1 MSKFRLNTESKAWIA
16 YDAGNSAF
24 ATTVVAAF
32 FPIFYKEFWT
42 TGVDNLTAT
51 SYYSWTLTFSNLAL
65 LFSAPIIGSIT
76 DLSRTTKKLFTFF
89 VLISIVFVA
98 LLSVLDLGDWFTALL
113 FFGIANYCFSA
124 GNILYDK
131 MLVQIAPQSQLTRIS
146 SLGFAYGYL
155 GGGVLFLIN
164 AFMTLS
170 PETFGLADASEA
182 IQWSFVM
189 VSVWWGMFLIP
200 LLIHYK
206 DRGVALYEKSLVK
219 ESTIKVFVTLRN
231 ISEHKNAFLFLLAF
245 FLYIDGVHT
254 VMALASTFALNLGL
268 ASSSV
273 IVGLILV
280 QFVAF
285 PATLIWSRISSRYGD
300 RSVINICIV
309 AYIGIIFY
317 STTLPSAEDK
327 AMAFY
332 ILAAGVGSVQGGIQA
347 CSRSLF
353 GKLVPEEKSGE
364 FFGFFNTFG
373 KAGAFIGPALV
384 AIFITVFDSIT
395 IALTPIILLF
405 ITGGM
410 IMLKV
415 KEPNETIK

>member
-1 MSKFRLNTESKAWIA
+1 MNKFKLNKESKAWIA

-24 ATTVVAAF
+24 ATTIVAAF
-32 FPIFYKEFWT
+32 FPIFYKEFWSA
-42 TGVDNLTAT
+42 GVDDLVAA
-51 SYYSWTLTFSNLAL
+51 SYYSWTLTISNLAL

-76 DLSRTTKKLFTFF
+76 DLSRTTKRLFASFT
-89 VLISIVFVA
+89 LISIIFVA
-98 LLSVLDLGDWFTALL
+98 LLFILELGAWFQALI

-155 GGGVLFLIN
+155 GGGLLFLIN
-164 AFMTLS
+164 AVITLS
-170 PETFGLADASEA
+170 PESFGLSDASEA
-182 IQWSFVM
+182 IRWSFIM
-189 VSVWWGMFLIP
+189 VSIWWSLFLIP
-200 LLIHYK
+200 LLIYFK
-206 DRGVALYEKSLVK
+206 DRGNALYQKSLIT
-219 ESTIKVFVTLRN
+219 ESTAKVFTTLIN
-231 ISEHKNAFLFLLAF
+231 ISKHKNAFLFLLAF

-268 ASSSV
+268 ESSAV

-285 PATLIWSRISSRYGD
+285 PATLAWSRIAASRGD
-300 RSVINICIV
+300 RFVINICIFV
-309 AYIGIIFY
+309 YIAIVVY
-317 STTLPSAEDK
+317 STTLSSATE
-327 AMAFY
+327 FY

-353 GKLVPEEKSGE
+353 GKLVPEDKSGE

-384 AIFITVFDSIT
+384 AIFISVFESIT
-395 IALTPIILLF
+395 IALTPILLLF
-405 ITGGM
+405 VLGFF

-415 KEPNETIK
+415 KEPDETS

>member
-32 FPIFYKEFWT
+32 FPIFYKEFWS
-42 TGVDNLTAT
+42 TGVDNLTAA

-206 DRGVALYEKSLVK
+206 DRGVALYKKSLVK

-317 STTLPSAEDK
+317 STTLSSATE
-327 AMAFY
+327 FY

>member
-32 FPIFYKEFWT
+32 FPIFYKEFWS
-42 TGVDNLTAT
+42 TGVDNLTAA

-89 VLISIVFVA
+89 VLISIFFVA

-317 STTLPSAEDK
+317 STTLSSATE
-327 AMAFY
+327 FY
-332 ILAAGVGSVQGGIQA
+332 ILAASVGSVQGGIQA

>member
-32 FPIFYKEFWT
+32 FPIFYKEFWS
-42 TGVDNLTAT
+42 TGVDNLTAA

-206 DRGVALYEKSLVK
+206 DRGVALYKKSLVK

-285 PATLIWSRISSRYGD
+285 PATLIWSRISSHYGD

-317 STTLPSAEDK
+317 STTLSSATE
-327 AMAFY
+327 FY

>member
-1 MSKFRLNTESKAWIA
+1 MNKFKLNKESKAWIA

-24 ATTVVAAF
+24 ATTIVAAF
-32 FPIFYKEFWT
+32 FPIFYKEFWSA
-42 TGVDNLTAT
+42 GVDNLVAA
-51 SYYSWTLTFSNLAL
+51 SYYSWTLTISNLAL

-76 DLSRTTKKLFTFF
+76 DLSRTTKRLFASFT
-89 VLISIVFVA
+89 LISIIFVA
-98 LLSVLDLGDWFTALL
+98 LLFILELGAWFQALI

-155 GGGVLFLIN
+155 GGGFLFLIN
-164 AFMTLS
+164 AVMTLS
-170 PETFGLADASEA
+170 PESFGLSDASEA
-182 IQWSFVM
+182 IRWSFIM
-189 VSVWWGMFLIP
+189 VSIWWSLFLIP
-200 LLIHYK
+200 LLLYFK
-206 DRGVALYEKSLVK
+206 DRGNALYQESLIT
-219 ESTIKVFVTLRN
+219 ESTVKVFTTLKN
-231 ISEHKNAFLFLLAF
+231 ISKHKNAFLFLLAF

-268 ASSSV
+268 ESSAV

-285 PATLIWSRISSRYGD
+285 PATLVWSRIAASRGD
-300 RSVINICIV
+300 RFVINICIFV
-309 AYIGIIFY
+309 YIAIVVY
-317 STTLPSAEDK
+317 STTLSSATE
-327 AMAFY
+327 FY

-353 GKLVPEEKSGE
+353 GKLVPEDKSGE

-384 AIFITVFDSIT
+384 AIFISVFESIT
-395 IALTPIILLF
+395 IALTPILLLF
-405 ITGGM
+405 VLGFF

-415 KEPNETIK
+415 KEPNETT

>member
-1 MSKFRLNTESKAWIA
+1 MNKFKLNKESKAWIA

-24 ATTVVAAF
+24 ATTIVAAF
-32 FPIFYKEFWT
+32 FPIFYKEFWSA
-42 TGVDNLTAT
+42 GVDNLVAA
-51 SYYSWTLTFSNLAL
+51 SYYSWTLTISNLAL

-76 DLSRTTKKLFTFF
+76 DLSRTTKRLFASFT
-89 VLISIVFVA
+89 LISIVFVA
-98 LLSVLDLGDWFTALL
+98 LLFILELGAWFQALI

-155 GGGVLFLIN
+155 GGGFLFLIN
-164 AFMTLS
+164 AVMTLY
-170 PETFGLADASEA
+170 PESFGLSDASEA
-182 IQWSFVM
+182 IRWSFIM
-189 VSVWWGMFLIP
+189 VSIWWSLFLIP
-200 LLIHYK
+200 LLIYFK
-206 DRGVALYEKSLVK
+206 DRGNALYQKSLIT
-219 ESTIKVFVTLRN
+219 ESTAKVFTTLIN
-231 ISEHKNAFLFLLAF
+231 ISKHKNAFLFLLAF

-268 ASSSV
+268 ESSAV

-285 PATLIWSRISSRYGD
+285 PATLAWSRIAASRGD
-300 RSVINICIV
+300 RFVINICIFV
-309 AYIGIIFY
+309 YIAIVVY
-317 STTLPSAEDK
+317 STTLSSATE
-327 AMAFY
+327 FY

-353 GKLVPEEKSGE
+353 GKLVPEDKSGE

-384 AIFITVFDSIT
+384 AIFISVFESIT
-395 IALTPIILLF
+395 IALTPILLLF
-405 ITGGM
+405 VLGFF

-415 KEPNETIK
+415 KEPDETS

>member
-32 FPIFYKEFWT
+32 FPIFYKEFWS
-42 TGVDNLTAT
+42 TGVDNLTAA

-89 VLISIVFVA
+89 VLISIFFVA

-285 PATLIWSRISSRYGD
+285 PATLIRSRISSRYGD

-317 STTLPSAEDK
+317 STTLSSATE
-327 AMAFY
+327 FY

>member
-32 FPIFYKEFWT
+32 FPIFYKEFWS
-42 TGVDNLTAT
+42 TGVDNLTAA

-280 QFVAF
+280 QFLAF

-317 STTLPSAEDK
+317 STTLSSATE
-327 AMAFY
+327 FY
-332 ILAAGVGSVQGGIQA
+332 ILAVGVGSVQGGIQA

>member
-1 MSKFRLNTESKAWIA
+1 MNKFKLNKESKAWIA

-24 ATTVVAAF
+24 ATTIVAAF
-32 FPIFYKEFWT
+32 FPIFYKEFWSA
-42 TGVDNLTAT
+42 GVDNLVAA
-51 SYYSWTLTFSNLAL
+51 SYYSWTLTISNLAL

-76 DLSRTTKKLFTFF
+76 DLSRTTKRLFASFT
-89 VLISIVFVA
+89 LISIVFVA
-98 LLSVLDLGDWFTALL
+98 LLFILELGAWFQALI

-155 GGGVLFLIN
+155 GGGFLFLIN
-164 AFMTLS
+164 AVMTLS
-170 PETFGLADASEA
+170 PESFGLSDASEA
-182 IQWSFVM
+182 IRWSFIM
-189 VSVWWGMFLIP
+189 VSIWWSLFLIP
-200 LLIHYK
+200 LLLYFK
-206 DRGVALYEKSLVK
+206 DRGNALYQESLIT
-219 ESTIKVFVTLRN
+219 ESTAKVFTTLKN
-231 ISEHKNAFLFLLAF
+231 ISKHKNAFLFLLAF

-268 ASSSV
+268 ESSAV

-285 PATLIWSRISSRYGD
+285 PATLVWSRIAASRGD
-300 RSVINICIV
+300 RFVINICIFV
-309 AYIGIIFY
+309 YIAIVVY
-317 STTLPSAEDK
+317 STTLSSATE
-327 AMAFY
+327 FY

-353 GKLVPEEKSGE
+353 GKLVPEDKSGE

-384 AIFITVFDSIT
+384 AIFISVFESIT
-395 IALTPIILLF
+395 IALTPILLLF
-405 ITGGM
+405 VLGFF

-415 KEPNETIK
+415 KEPDETS

>member
-1 MSKFRLNTESKAWIA
+1 MNKFKLNKESKAWIA

-24 ATTVVAAF
+24 ATTIVAAF
-32 FPIFYKEFWT
+32 FPIFYKEFWSA
-42 TGVDNLTAT
+42 GVDNLVAA
-51 SYYSWTLTFSNLAL
+51 SYYSWTLTISNLAL

-76 DLSRTTKKLFTFF
+76 DLSRTTKRLFASFT
-89 VLISIVFVA
+89 LISIVFVA
-98 LLSVLDLGDWFTALL
+98 LLFILELGAWFQALI

-155 GGGVLFLIN
+155 GGGFLFLIN
-164 AFMTLS
+164 AVMTLS
-170 PETFGLADASEA
+170 PESFGLSDASEA
-182 IQWSFVM
+182 IRWSFIM
-189 VSVWWGMFLIP
+189 VSIWWSLFLIP
-200 LLIHYK
+200 LLLYFK
-206 DRGVALYEKSLVK
+206 DRGNALYQKSLIT
-219 ESTIKVFVTLRN
+219 ESTAKVFTTLKN
-231 ISEHKNAFLFLLAF
+231 ISKHKNAFLFLLAF

-268 ASSSV
+268 ESSAV

-285 PATLIWSRISSRYGD
+285 PATLVWARIAASRGD
-300 RSVINICIV
+300 RFVINICIFV
-309 AYIGIIFY
+309 YIAIVVY
-317 STTLPSAEDK
+317 STTLSSATE
-327 AMAFY
+327 FY

-353 GKLVPEEKSGE
+353 GKLVPEDKSGE

-384 AIFITVFDSIT
+384 AIFISVFESIT
-395 IALTPIILLF
+395 IALTPILLLF
-405 ITGGM
+405 VLGFF

-415 KEPNETIK
+415 KEPNETT

>member
-1 MSKFRLNTESKAWIA
+1 MNKFKLNKESKAWIA

-24 ATTVVAAF
+24 ATTIVAAF
-32 FPIFYKEFWT
+32 FPIFYKEFWSA
-42 TGVDNLTAT
+42 GVDNLVAA
-51 SYYSWTLTFSNLAL
+51 SYYSWTLTISNLAL

-76 DLSRTTKKLFTFF
+76 DLSRTTKRLFASFT
-89 VLISIVFVA
+89 LISIVFVA
-98 LLSVLDLGDWFTALL
+98 LLFILELGAWFQALI

-155 GGGVLFLIN
+155 GGGFLFLIN
-164 AFMTLS
+164 AVMTLY
-170 PETFGLADASEA
+170 PESFGLSDASEA
-182 IQWSFVM
+182 IRWSFIM
-189 VSVWWGMFLIP
+189 VSIWWSLFLIP
-200 LLIHYK
+200 LLIYFK
-206 DRGVALYEKSLVK
+206 DRGNALYQKSLIT
-219 ESTIKVFVTLRN
+219 ESTAKVFTTLIN
-231 ISEHKNAFLFLLAF
+231 ISKHKNAFLFLLAF

-268 ASSSV
+268 ESSAV

-285 PATLIWSRISSRYGD
+285 PATLAWSRIAASRGD
-300 RSVINICIV
+300 RFVINICIFV
-309 AYIGIIFY
+309 YIAIVVY
-317 STTLPSAEDK
+317 STTLSSATE
-327 AMAFY
+327 FY

-384 AIFITVFDSIT
+384 AIFISLFDSIT
-395 IALTPIILLF
+395 IALTPILLLF
-405 ITGGM
+405 VLGFF

-415 KEPNETIK
+415 KEPNETT

>member
-1 MSKFRLNTESKAWIA
+1 MNKFKLNKESKAWIA

-24 ATTVVAAF
+24 ATTIVAAF
-32 FPIFYKEFWT
+32 FPIFYKEFWSA
-42 TGVDNLTAT
+42 GVDDLVAA
-51 SYYSWTLTFSNLAL
+51 SYYSWTLTISNLVL

-76 DLSRTTKKLFTFF
+76 DLSRTTKRLFASFT
-89 VLISIVFVA
+89 LISIIFVA
-98 LLSVLDLGDWFTALL
+98 LLFILELGAWFQALI

-155 GGGVLFLIN
+155 GGGLLFLIN
-164 AFMTLS
+164 AVMTLS
-170 PETFGLADASEA
+170 PESFGLSDASEA
-182 IQWSFVM
+182 IRWSFIM
-189 VSVWWGMFLIP
+189 VSIWWSLFLIP
-200 LLIHYK
+200 LLIYFK
-206 DRGVALYEKSLVK
+206 DRGNALYQKSLIT
-219 ESTIKVFVTLRN
+219 ESTAKVFTTLIN
-231 ISEHKNAFLFLLAF
+231 ISKHKNAFLFLLAF

-268 ASSSV
+268 ESSAV

-285 PATLIWSRISSRYGD
+285 PATLAWSRIAASRGD
-300 RSVINICIV
+300 RFVINICIFV
-309 AYIGIIFY
+309 YIAIVVY
-317 STTLPSAEDK
+317 STTLSSATE
-327 AMAFY
+327 FY

-353 GKLVPEEKSGE
+353 GKLVPEDKSGE

-384 AIFITVFDSIT
+384 AIFISVFESIT
-395 IALTPIILLF
+395 IALTPILLLF
-405 ITGGM
+405 VLGFF

-415 KEPNETIK
+415 KEPDETS

>member
-32 FPIFYKEFWT
+32 FPIFYKEFWS

-317 STTLPSAEDK
+317 STTLSSATE
-327 AMAFY
+327 FY

>member
-1 MSKFRLNTESKAWIA
+1 MNKFKLNKESKAWIA

-24 ATTVVAAF
+24 ATTIVAAF
-32 FPIFYKEFWT
+32 FPIFYKEFWSA
-42 TGVDNLTAT
+42 GVDNLVAA
-51 SYYSWTLTFSNLAL
+51 SYYSWTLTISNLAL

-76 DLSRTTKKLFTFF
+76 DLSRTTKRLFASFT
-89 VLISIVFVA
+89 LISIVFVA
-98 LLSVLDLGDWFTALL
+98 LLFILELGAWFQALI

-155 GGGVLFLIN
+155 GGGFLFLIN
-164 AFMTLS
+164 AVMTLS
-170 PETFGLADASEA
+170 PESFGLSDASEA
-182 IQWSFVM
+182 IRWSFIM
-189 VSVWWGMFLIP
+189 VSIWWSLFLIP
-200 LLIHYK
+200 LLLYFK
-206 DRGVALYEKSLVK
+206 DRGNALYQESLIT
-219 ESTIKVFVTLRN
+219 ESTVKVFTTLKN
-231 ISEHKNAFLFLLAF
+231 ISKHKNAFLFLLAF

-268 ASSSV
+268 ESSAV

-285 PATLIWSRISSRYGD
+285 PATLVWSRIAASRGD
-300 RSVINICIV
+300 RFVINICIFV
-309 AYIGIIFY
+309 YIAIVVY
-317 STTLPSAEDK
+317 STTLSSATE
-327 AMAFY
+327 FY

-353 GKLVPEEKSGE
+353 GKLVPEDKSGE

-384 AIFITVFDSIT
+384 AIFISVFESIT
-395 IALTPIILLF
+395 IALTPILLLF
-405 ITGGM
+405 VLGFF

-415 KEPNETIK
+415 KEPDETS

>member
-1 MSKFRLNTESKAWIA
+1 MNKFKLNKESKAWIA

-24 ATTVVAAF
+24 ATTIVAAF
-32 FPIFYKEFWT
+32 FPIFYKEFWSA
-42 TGVDNLTAT
+42 GVDNLVAA
-51 SYYSWTLTFSNLAL
+51 SYYSWTLTISNLAL

-76 DLSRTTKKLFTFF
+76 DLSRTTKRLFASFT
-89 VLISIVFVA
+89 LISIVFVA
-98 LLSVLDLGDWFTALL
+98 LLFILELGAWFQALI

-155 GGGVLFLIN
+155 GGGFLFLIN
-164 AFMTLS
+164 AVMTLS
-170 PETFGLADASEA
+170 PESFGLSDASEA
-182 IQWSFVM
+182 IRWSFIM
-189 VSVWWGMFLIP
+189 VSIWWSLFLIP
-200 LLIHYK
+200 LLLYFK
-206 DRGVALYEKSLVK
+206 DRGNALYQESLIT
-219 ESTIKVFVTLRN
+219 ESTVKVFTTLKN
-231 ISEHKNAFLFLLAF
+231 ISKHKNAFLFLLAF

-268 ASSSV
+268 ESSAV

-285 PATLIWSRISSRYGD
+285 PATLVWSRIAASRGD
-300 RSVINICIV
+300 RFVINICIFV
-309 AYIGIIFY
+309 YIAIVVY
-317 STTLPSAEDK
+317 STTLSSATE
-327 AMAFY
+327 FY

-353 GKLVPEEKSGE
+353 GKLVPEDKSGE

-384 AIFITVFDSIT
+384 AIFISVFESIT
-395 IALTPIILLF
+395 IALTPILLLF
-405 ITGGM
+405 VLGFF

-415 KEPNETIK
+415 KEPNETT

>member
-1 MSKFRLNTESKAWIA
+1 MTKLKLNTESKAWIA

-24 ATTVVAAF
+24 ATTIVAAF
-32 FPIFYKEFWT
+32 FPIFYTEFWSS
-42 TGVDNLTAT
+42 GVDGTVAT
-51 SYYSWTLTFSNLAL
+51 SYYTFTITISNLVL

-76 DLSRTTKKLFTFF
+76 DLSRTTKKLFTLFT
-89 VLISIVFVA
+89 LISIIFVA
-98 LLSVLDLGDWFTALL
+98 LLFTLEIGAWFQALI

-146 SLGFAYGYL
+146 SLGFAFGYL
-155 GGGVLFLIN
+155 GGGMLFLVN
-164 AFMTLS
+164 AIMTLY
-170 PETFGLADASEA
+170 PESFGLADASEA
-182 IQWSFVM
+182 IRWSFIM
-189 VSVWWGMFLIP
+189 VSIWWSLFLIP
-200 LLIHYK
+200 IAIHFK
-206 DRGVALYEKSLVK
+206 DRGIALYEKSLIE

-254 VMALASTFALNLGL
+254 VMYLASTFAINIGL
-268 ASSSV
+268 ESSAV
-273 IVGLILV
+273 ITGLILV

-285 PATLIWSRISSRYGD
+285 PATLIWSKISAKYGD
-300 RSVINICIV
+300 RSVINICIIV
-309 AYIGIIFY
+309 YIAIVVY
-317 STTLPSAEDK
+317 STTLSSAAE
-327 AMAFY
+327 FY

-353 GKLVPEEKSGE
+353 GKLVPEEKAGE

-384 AIFITVFDSIT
+384 GMFIFVFDSIT

-405 ITGGM
+405 VALPPVVSISITANC
-410 IMLKV
+410 ISIV
-415 KEPNETIK
+415 FVD

>member
-1 MSKFRLNTESKAWIA
+1 MAKFKLNAESKAWIA

-24 ATTVVAAF
+24 ATTIVAAF
-32 FPIFYKEFWT
+32 FPIFYKEFWSS
-42 TGVDNLTAT
+42 GVDSLVSA

-65 LFSAPIIGSIT
+65 LFTAPIIGSIT
-76 DLSRTTKKLFTFF
+76 DLSRTTKRLFTGFT
-89 VLISIVFVA
+89 LISIICVA
-98 LLSVLDLGDWFTALL
+98 LLFTLELGAWFQALI

-146 SLGFAYGYL
+146 SLGFAFGYL
-155 GGGVLFLIN
+155 GGGVLFLVN
-164 AFMTLS
+164 AIMTLY
-170 PETFGLADASEA
+170 PESFGLSGASEA
-182 IQWSFVM
+182 IRWSFIM
-189 VSVWWGMFLIP
+189 VSVWWGFFLIP
-200 LLIHYK
+200 LVLHYK
-206 DRGVALYEKSLVK
+206 DRGSALYQKSLIN
-219 ESTIKVFVTLRN
+219 ESSKQVFITLKN

-268 ASSSV
+268 DSSAV
-273 IVGLILV
+273 IIGLILV

-285 PATLIWSRISSRYGD
+285 PSTLIWSRLAAKYGD
-300 RSVINICIV
+300 RWVINISILV
-309 AYIGIIFY
+309 YIAIIIY
-317 STTLPSAEDK
+317 STTLSSAIE
-327 AMAFY
+327 FY

-353 GKLVPEEKSGE
+353 GKLVPKEKTGE

-384 AIFITVFDSIT
+384 GLFIFIFDSIT

-405 ITGGM
+405 VAGGL

-415 KEPNETIK
+415 KEPDEIT

>member
-32 FPIFYKEFWT
+32 FPIFYKEFWS
-42 TGVDNLTAT
+42 TGVDNLTAA

-317 STTLPSAEDK
+317 STTLSSATE
-327 AMAFY
+327 FY

-395 IALTPIILLF
+395 ISLIPIILLF

>member
-317 STTLPSAEDK
+317 STTLSSATE
-327 AMAFY
+327 FY

>member
-1 MSKFRLNTESKAWIA
+1 MNKFKLNKESKAWIA

-24 ATTVVAAF
+24 ATTIVAAF
-32 FPIFYKEFWT
+32 FPIFYKEFWSA
-42 TGVDNLTAT
+42 GVDNLVAA
-51 SYYSWTLTFSNLAL
+51 SYYSWTLTISNLAL

-76 DLSRTTKKLFTFF
+76 DLSRTTKRLFASFT
-89 VLISIVFVA
+89 LISIVFVA
-98 LLSVLDLGDWFTALL
+98 LLFILELGAWFQALI

-155 GGGVLFLIN
+155 GGGLLFLIN
-164 AFMTLS
+164 AVMTLS
-170 PETFGLADASEA
+170 PESFGLSDASEA
-182 IQWSFVM
+182 IRWSFIM
-189 VSVWWGMFLIP
+189 VSIWWSLFLIP
-200 LLIHYK
+200 LLLYFK
-206 DRGVALYEKSLVK
+206 DRGNALYQESLIT
-219 ESTIKVFVTLRN
+219 ESTVKVFTTLKN
-231 ISEHKNAFLFLLAF
+231 ISKHKNAFLFLLAF

-268 ASSSV
+268 ESSAV

-285 PATLIWSRISSRYGD
+285 PATLVWSRIAASRGD
-300 RSVINICIV
+300 RFVINICIFV
-309 AYIGIIFY
+309 YIAIVVY
-317 STTLPSAEDK
+317 STTLSSATE
-327 AMAFY
+327 FY

-353 GKLVPEEKSGE
+353 GKLVPEDKSGE

-384 AIFITVFDSIT
+384 AIFISVFESIT
-395 IALTPIILLF
+395 IALTPILLLF
-405 ITGGM
+405 VLGFF

-415 KEPNETIK
+415 KEPDETS

>member
-1 MSKFRLNTESKAWIA
+1 MNKFKLNKESKAWIA

-24 ATTVVAAF
+24 ATTIVAAF
-32 FPIFYKEFWT
+32 FPIFYKEFWSA
-42 TGVDNLTAT
+42 GVDNLVAA
-51 SYYSWTLTFSNLAL
+51 SYYSWTLTISNLAL

-76 DLSRTTKKLFTFF
+76 DLSRTTKRLFASFT
-89 VLISIVFVA
+89 LISIIFVA
-98 LLSVLDLGDWFTALL
+98 LLFILELGAWFQALI

-155 GGGVLFLIN
+155 GGGLLFLIN
-164 AFMTLS
+164 AVMTLS
-170 PETFGLADASEA
+170 PESFGLSDASEA
-182 IQWSFVM
+182 IRWSFIM
-189 VSVWWGMFLIP
+189 VSIWWSLFLIP
-200 LLIHYK
+200 LLIYFK
-206 DRGVALYEKSLVK
+206 DRGNALYQKSLIT
-219 ESTIKVFVTLRN
+219 ESTAKVFTTLIN
-231 ISEHKNAFLFLLAF
+231 ISKHKNAFLFLLAF

-268 ASSSV
+268 ASSAV

-285 PATLIWSRISSRYGD
+285 PATLAWSRIAASRGD
-300 RSVINICIV
+300 RFVINICIFV
-309 AYIGIIFY
+309 YIAIVVY
-317 STTLPSAEDK
+317 STTLSSATE
-327 AMAFY
+327 FY

-353 GKLVPEEKSGE
+353 GKLVPEDKSGE

-384 AIFITVFDSIT
+384 AIFISVFESIT
-395 IALTPIILLF
+395 IALTPILLLF
-405 ITGGM
+405 VLGFF

-415 KEPNETIK
+415 KEPDETS

>member
-32 FPIFYKEFWT
+32 FPIFYKEFWS
-42 TGVDNLTAT
+42 TGVDNLTAA

-317 STTLPSAEDK
+317 STTLSSATE
-327 AMAFY
+327 FY

>member
-32 FPIFYKEFWT
+32 FPIFYKEFWS
-42 TGVDNLTAT
+42 TGVDNLTAA
-51 SYYSWTLTFSNLAL
+51 SYYSWTLTLSNLAL

-317 STTLPSAEDK
+317 STTLSSATE
-327 AMAFY
+327 FY

-384 AIFITVFDSIT
+384 AIFITMFDSIT

>member
-32 FPIFYKEFWT
+32 FPIFYKEFWS
-42 TGVDNLTAT
+42 TGVDNLTAA

-89 VLISIVFVA
+89 VLISIFFVA

-317 STTLPSAEDK
+317 STTLSSATE
-327 AMAFY
+327 FY

>member
-1 MSKFRLNTESKAWIA
+1 MNKFKLNKESKAWIA

-24 ATTVVAAF
+24 ATTIVAAF
-32 FPIFYKEFWT
+32 FPIFYKEFWSV
-42 TGVDNLTAT
+42 GVDNLVAA
-51 SYYSWTLTFSNLAL
+51 SYYSWTLTISNLAL

-76 DLSRTTKKLFTFF
+76 DLSRTTKRLFASFT
-89 VLISIVFVA
+89 LISIVFVA
-98 LLSVLDLGDWFTALL
+98 LLFILELGAWFQALI

-155 GGGVLFLIN
+155 GGGFLFLIN
-164 AFMTLS
+164 AVMTLS
-170 PETFGLADASEA
+170 PESFGLSDASEA
-182 IQWSFVM
+182 IRWSFIM
-189 VSVWWGMFLIP
+189 VSIWWSLFLIP
-200 LLIHYK
+200 LLLYFK
-206 DRGVALYEKSLVK
+206 DRGNALYQESLIT
-219 ESTIKVFVTLRN
+219 ESTAKVFTTLKN
-231 ISEHKNAFLFLLAF
+231 ISKHKNAFLFLLAF

-268 ASSSV
+268 KSSAV

-285 PATLIWSRISSRYGD
+285 PATLVWSRIAASRGD
-300 RSVINICIV
+300 RFVINICIFV
-309 AYIGIIFY
+309 YIAIVVY
-317 STTLPSAEDK
+317 STTLSSATE
-327 AMAFY
+327 FY

-353 GKLVPEEKSGE
+353 GKLVPEDKSGE

-384 AIFITVFDSIT
+384 AIFISVFESIT
-395 IALTPIILLF
+395 IALTPILLLF
-405 ITGGM
+405 VLGFF

-415 KEPNETIK
+415 KEPNETT